1 MGLYFHFTPEELD
14 ALSEI
19 AQDELD
25 SQFER
30 MVTKLELEADREDS
44 LKEQTLYNL
53 SLKRG
58 D

>member
-30 MVTKLELEADREDS
+30 MVEKLNEEPPEES
-44 LKEQTLYNL
+44 LKEQTLYYL
-53 SLKRG
+53 DLKHG
-58 D
+58 G